1 MPLVRID
8 MKKGRDRDYRR
19 AVADAVHEALVE
31 TVNVPRDDRFQ
42 IVTEHEAGDLIVDPR
57 YLGIE
62 RSEAALTVQ
71 ISLRRGRTVEMKQA
85 LYRSIVGKLEAG
97 AGVRPRDVLICLVE
111 NGAEDW
117 SFGNG
122 VAQYA
127 AASG

>member
-1 MPLVRID
+1 VRID
-8 MKKGRDRDYRR
+8 MRKGRDRDYRR

-31 TVNVPRDDRFQ
+31 TVNVPPDDRFQ

-71 ISLRRGRTVEMKQA
+71 ISLRGGRAVERKQA
-85 LYRSIVGKLEAG
+85 LYRGSAGKVEATG
-97 AGVRPRDVLICLVE
+97 LGPQDVLICLVE

-127 AASG
+127 AASS

>member
-8 MKKGRDRDYRR
+8 MRNGRDRDYRR

-31 TVNVPRDDRFQ
+31 TVNVPREDRFQ
-42 IVTEHEAGDLIVDPR
+42 VITEHEPDNLIVDPR

-71 ISLRRGRTVEMKQA
+71 ISLRRGRTMEMKKA
-85 LYRSIVGKLEAG
+85 LYRSIVARLEAG
-97 AGVRPRDVLICLVE
+97 AGVRPQDVLICLVE

-127 AASG
+127 FASS